1 VVCRNDRVNCRY
13 GVERTVLAAVAYRY

>member
-13 GVERTVLAAVAYRY
+13 GVERTVLVAVAYRY